1 MARKRLY
8 SSDSRSNMEKLKMEI
23 ASDLGINPN
32 FEDKT
37 SAPYMGDHPSNF
49 VGNLT
54 SAGML
59 GGEMVKRMVEDQER
73 KMIDK

>member
-1 MARKRLY
+1 MSRKRLY
-8 SSDSRSNMEKLKMEI
+8 ASDSRNTMEKLKMEI

-37 SAPYMGDHPSNF
+37 TAPYMGDYPSNF
-49 VGNLT
+49 VGNLA